1 LAEEVSVHDSEKG
14 HLQKQEVPCFLRFC
28 ISYDLHLEEID
39 HGIESS
45 VEELSIHS
53 SLKMF
58 THWKNYCR

>member
-1 LAEEVSVHDSEKG
+1 MTLKRATYRNKKSHV
-14 HLQKQEVPCFLRFC
+14 LRFC